1 MQRIVPNIWFDQN
14 AEEAAAFYAATFP
27 DAEVLDIVRYPTEG
41 LPDFQ
46 QHMAGLPL
54 TVAFEIGGYRLTA
67 INAGPEFPVNP
78 SISFMINFDA
88 EETETLDATWDG
100 LLEGGQVLLPLD
112 AYPFSDRYG
121 WVQDRYGVTWQ
132 LMLGAAGGPRVVP
145 NLMFAGPAQNRAQE
159 ALEFYA
165 EVFGGRVATIFP
177 YAEQTGPAT
186 AGAVQFGDVDLL
198 GQFFA
203 AMDSGVEQSFTFS
216 CGVSLEVSCHGQAE
230 LDAWWSQLSAVP
242 EAEQCGWCVDR
253 FGVSWQLVPDNLA
266 ELMTRPGAYQALMGM
281 KKIEVAGFGA

>member
-1 MQRIVPNIWFDQN
+1 
-14 AEEAAAFYAATFP
+14 
-27 DAEVLDIVRYPTEG
+27 
-41 LPDFQ
+41 
-46 QHMAGLPL
+46 
-54 TVAFEIGGYRLTA
+54 
-67 INAGPEFPVNP
+67 
-78 SISFMINFDA
+78 
-88 EETETLDATWDG
+88 
-100 LLEGGQVLLPLD
+100 
-112 AYPFSDRYG
+112 
-121 WVQDRYGVTWQ
+121 
-132 LMLGAAGGPRVVP
+132 MLGAMRRPRVVP
-145 NLMFAGPAQNRAQE
+145 NLMFTGPAQNQAQE

-253 FGVSWQLVPDNLA
+253 FGVSWQLIPDNLA

-281 KKIEVAGFGA
+281 KKIEIAGFGD